1 MSGTSAP
8 TPPSRRSRGARI
20 SSYLRSG
27 PAARLLPRL
36 VALNIVEGAVRLAAQ
51 AFLAALPLLMTVAAF
66 APDGVQDLLADALQ
80 TVVGVQGDTLQ
91 EVRRAFDATGPAG
104 NTVGAVGVLVT
115 LASAT
120 AFSRALQAV
129 CRRCWNLPRLP
140 LRAAAWRWPL
150 WLVVW
155 LGYLLLQAPIR
166 SGFGAGPV
174 LGAVLSLLGT
184 TLLWWWSQHLL
195 LSARVGWSELLPGA
209 VLAGTGTVVLSWA
222 ARLLMPTAMDRSL
235 EEFGLLGPVFTF
247 LSWLIAVFLVAVSG
261 LALGEAVATSAW
273 YRRALGARHRPRG
286 GRTITR
292 SG

>member
-8 TPPSRRSRGARI
+8 TPPSRRSRGERI
-20 SSYLRSG
+20 SSRLRSG

-36 VALNIVEGAVRLAAQ
+36 AALNIVEGAVRLAAQ

-66 APDGVQDLLADALQ
+66 APDGVQDMLADALQ
-80 TVVGVQGDTLQ
+80 KVVGVEGDTLQ
-91 EVRRAFDATGPAG
+91 EVRRAFEATGPAG
-104 NTVGAVGVLVT
+104 NTAGAVGVLVT

-155 LGYLLLQAPIR
+155 LVYLLLQAPIR

-174 LGAVLSLLGT
+174 LGAVLSLLGA

-222 ARLLMPTAMDRSL
+222 ARLLMPAAMDRSL

-261 LALGEAVATSAW
+261 LALGETVATSGW
-273 YRRALGARHRPRG
+273 YRRALGTRRLPRG